1 MNVLLILPIAVPLI
15 TAILCVFGRRSRP
28 LQRSIALLGTGVLV
42 FASLALLASVYTNGI
57 QTTQLGNWEAP
68 FGISFVADTF
78 AAIMVVMTAL
88 VGFTVVIF
96 SFANVD
102 EPRRRFGYFPVMMT
116 LLMGVN
122 GAFLTGDMFN
132 LYVWFEVMLI
142 SSFVLMALGNERMQ
156 IEGAI
161 KYFVINIIGSTI
173 FLAADGLLYG
183 LTGTLNMAD
192 LAVTIERA
200 QPQGMIP
207 VVASLFLIAFGIKA
221 AIFPLF
227 FWLPSSYHT
236 PPIAVTALFSGLM
249 TKVGVYTLV
258 RVFTLIFTEDQAFF
272 STVFLVIAGL
282 TMIVGV
288 IGAVAQYDM
297 RRLLS
302 FHIISQIG
310 YLIMGL
316 GIFTVSALTGTVYF
330 MIHVI
335 IAKSALFFVSGV
347 SAAGFRTYNLNR
359 LGGLYRGYPLLALLF
374 FLPAMSLAGIP
385 PLSGFWAKLTLITAG
400 LEAEQYL
407 IVAVGLG
414 VSVLTMF
421 SMVKIWAEAFWK
433 KHPVR
438 SDTEVAAVFQAVPAA
453 RMTQL
458 LIPVVLLA
466 ALTVLLGVFANPVL
480 VLSQQAAEQ
489 LMNPGGYISAVL
501 GGR

>member
-1 MNVLLILPIAVPLI
+1 
-15 TAILCVFGRRSRP
+15 
-28 LQRSIALLGTGVLV
+28 
-42 FASLALLASVYTNGI
+42 
-57 QTTQLGNWEAP
+57 
-68 FGISFVADTF
+68 
-78 AAIMVVMTAL
+78 
-88 VGFTVVIF
+88 
-96 SFANVD
+96 
-102 EPRRRFGYFPVMMT
+102 
-116 LLMGVN
+116 
-122 GAFLTGDMFN
+122 
-132 LYVWFEVMLI
+132 
-142 SSFVLMALGNERMQ
+142 
-156 IEGAI
+156 
-161 KYFVINIIGSTI
+161 
-173 FLAADGLLYG
+173 
-183 LTGTLNMAD
+183 
-192 LAVTIERA
+192 
-200 QPQGMIP
+200 
-207 VVASLFLIAFGIKA
+207 
-221 AIFPLF
+221 
-227 FWLPSSYHT
+227 
-236 PPIAVTALFSGLM
+236 
-249 TKVGVYTLV
+249 V
-258 RVFTLIFTEDQAFF
+258 RVFTLIFTDDQAFF

-282 TMIVGV
+282 TMVVGV

-438 SDTEVAAVFQAVPAA
+438 SDAEVAAVFHAVPAA
-453 RMTQL
+453 RMMQL